1 MRLTSQHSVNL
12 PSNLSPIDHEPPA
25 SAGTSRV
32 KRGLADNRKLW
43 PPGVITVS
51 LDLKDQKSTALAVD
65 AIQEWAHNTPA
76 LQFRIVKGKE
86 GDIRICDDEG
96 LKGNWSVIGTD
107 AGNIP
112 LSEPTMHLERN
123 DDSKTFRA
131 TVLHEFG
138 HALGLLHEH
147 QNPEHTINWNKAA
160 VYKAYASDQ
169 FPRELVYSQILEL
182 PVGDR
187 LEVTRYDSRSVMHYA
202 YPGYVTHDAKGVDT
216 QHWLSEGDKAIARR
230 LYS

>member
-76 LQFRIVKGKE
+76 LQFRIVRSRE
-86 GDIRICDDEG
+86 GDIRICDDES

-112 LSEPTMHLERN
+112 LNEPTMHLERN
-123 DDSKTFRA
+123 DDSKTFS
-131 TVLHEFG
+131 
-138 HALGLLHEH
+138 
-147 QNPEHTINWNKAA
+147 PENW
-160 VYKAYASDQ
+160 S
-169 FPRELVYSQILEL
+169 
-182 PVGDR
+182 
-187 LEVTRYDSRSVMHYA
+187 
-202 YPGYVTHDAKGVDT
+202 
-216 QHWLSEGDKAIARR
+216 IARSWNCR
-230 LYS
+230 WVIGWRSHAMTVNPSCTTRTPVT